1 MAVMDNSLLRD
12 LFQNNIDFTAK
23 QISRILDALY
33 GEQSDD
39 TKPLPDNAFI
49 YHTDMYVGCQGTLI
63 DSSAG
68 ADNQYSLYSVDIN
81 NDGVSIRCSGSIPA
95 SYNSRTTSAQLNAI
109 QNNVL
114 PYLENYS
121 YTYSLEELNI
131 DTFVQRGNIIY
142 GFKDGNTVNNLGISQ
157 SFGISNV
164 NSTIARFQTFYNDD
178 QKMTVDTTG
187 GYNAISVYRY
197 QNLRDPQIWGLRTI
211 DDDYYHTNYIL
222 YPNGDSNNVTQ
233 NDTSLN
239 QTIVN
244 YNGDT
249 IYNYYSDDGSIVIN
263 GGGVGI
269 APIGGLGYADVKFIL
284 DSLIDDLNV
293 EFDFGADGV
302 TEPLNYAPTWE
313 ELHYIDQGSFYI
325 TPIKQIDSLPIAP
338 DIADTVI
345 DVSEPLDILSY
356 GFGALLSA
364 FDSLGVTLT
373 LTFTFLACLVINKL
387 RGD

>member
-1 MAVMDNSLLRD
+1 MAILPNSLLRD

-39 TKPLPDNAFI
+39 TKPLPDDAFI
-49 YHTDMYVGCQGTLI
+49 YHTDMYVGAQGLLV

-68 ADNQYSLYSVDIN
+68 GDNQYSLYSVDIN
-81 NDGVSIRCSGSIPA
+81 SNGLSIRCSGGIPA
-95 SYNSRTTSAQLNAI
+95 SYNSRTTSEQLNAI

-121 YTYSLEELNI
+121 YTYSLDDLNI

-142 GFKDGNTVNNLGISQ
+142 GFKDGNIVNNLGISQ

-178 QKMTVDTTG
+178 QRMTVDTTG
-187 GYNAISVYRY
+187 GYNAINVYRY
-197 QNLRDPQIWGLRTI
+197 QNLRDPQVWNLRTI

-233 NDTSLN
+233 NDTTLN

-269 APIGGLGYADVKFIL
+269 APIGGLAYADVKFIL
-284 DSLIDDLNV
+284 DSLIDDLNLQ
-293 EFDFGADGV
+293 FDFGSDG
-302 TEPLNYAPTWE
+302 ESQPLDYAPTWD

-325 TPIKQIDSLPIAP
+325 TPIKQIPTLPVAP
-338 DIADTVI
+338 DMADTVI
-345 DVSEPLDILSY
+345 NVSDYVSWLGGASTALFDMLDGLGLSLI
-356 GFGALLSA
+356 AM
-364 FDSLGVTLT
+364 
-373 LTFTFLACLVINKL
+373 FTFLSVLVIRHLK
-387 RGD
+387 R